1 MKVGD
6 MTVDLLRITSNSLR
20 DFCS

>member
-20 DFCS
+20 DVCS